1 MDSGE
6 FNFTNGALPVPVF
19 GGGVLTHN
27 GDTIGRGTNK
37 GKGNFQTIFSG
48 GNWNYSN

>member
-27 GDTIGRGTNK
+27 GDKLKRGRVERKNY
-37 GKGNFQTIFSG
+37 FQFIFSG
-48 GNWNYSN
+48 GNWNYYK